1 MYCVECGFLNS
12 DAARFCAKCGTLLE
26 ADDKQAQTT
35 MSFEPQDE
43 DGEHGA
49 SADAASGGPA
59 LVIRAGGGRAGELI
73 PLPGDRQE
81 IGRSPDSAVLLDDVT
96 VSRHHATVERG
107 PDGLYVVDLESLNG
121 TYVNRRRVERHRLRD
136 GDELQIGKFKLT
148 FRER

>member
-1 MYCVECGFLNS
+1 VYCVECGFLNS
-12 DAARFCAKCGTLLE
+12 DAARFCAKCGTLLASDE
-26 ADDKQAQTT
+26 PGAQTT
-35 MSFEPQDE
+35 MSFEPHDE
-43 DGEHGA
+43 EGEGGA
-49 SADAASGGPA
+49 AGDAAAAGPA
-59 LVIRAGGGRAGELI
+59 LVIRAGGGRAGEHISLAS
-73 PLPGDRQE
+73 DRQE

>member
-12 DAARFCAKCGTLLE
+12 DAARFCAKCGTLLASDE
-26 ADDKQAQTT
+26 PGAQTT
-35 MSFEPQDE
+35 MSFEQQDE
-43 DGEHGA
+43 EGDAGAAGEG
-49 SADAASGGPA
+49 AASGPA
-59 LVIRAGGGRAGELI
+59 LVIRAGGGRAGEHISLV
-73 PLPGDRQE
+73 GERQE

-96 VSRHHATVERG
+96 VSRHHATVERES
-107 PDGLYVVDLESLNG
+107 DGLYIVDLESLNG

>member
-1 MYCVECGFLNS
+1 VYCVECGFLNS
-12 DAARFCAKCGTLLE
+12 DAARFCAKCGTLLASDE
-26 ADDKQAQTT
+26 PGAQTT
-35 MSFEPQDE
+35 MSFEPHDDE
-43 DGEHGA
+43 GDG
-49 SADAASGGPA
+49 SAGGDAAAAGPA
-59 LVIRAGGGRAGELI
+59 LVIRAGGGRAGEHI
-73 PLPGDRQE
+73 PLAGDRQE